1 MILRYYTITTL
12 LLKMSFDGKR
22 STCGSQPDI
31 KKRKKS
37 NDRKAF
43 PQEEIKRES
52 EECHFSDDE
61 RVLVSEDSIEDDDNS
76 DKDEFN
82 FLAEIALGIEEWS
95 DDPPQRSC
103 IQFVGNPGLK
113 GSVQEQTP
121 FSYFSLF
128 FTSTFLELLVAETNA
143 YAEIVFLQD
152 CGERARISD
161 WKDTTVDEIKIFL
174 GILFLMG
181 LIRINRMN
189 DCWRKHYLFNLP
201 FGKFMGRD
209 RFLLLLRCLH
219 FDRLQHSDDS
229 LRKITTI
236 IDYFN
241 QNMDKIYSPFRELLV
256 EESVILWGGQLNS
269 RNYTSN
275 KKHKYGIKLHTL
287 SEPSGIINKLH
298 VHGSSNDENLGDK
311 DYIRTIVNK
320 LLNGKRGQG
329 YAVFMDNYYSSVS
342 LVNDLLANKTYCTG
356 SLQPKKIGNP
366 PEVIQKKLQIGE
378 FVYKYNKQ
386 GVCCCKWKD
395 RKNTY
400 SISSEFGG
408 ELVNVKNKQGEEK
421 KKPKLIV
428 EYNKHMQKVDRQD
441 QMLSYYPLTH
451 KTLQWYKKLGIRI
464 MHIML
469 NNAHFLYNK
478 YSGAIKKDLHD
489 FQFEIV
495 STLLPPPDQNIPSFS
510 PQFKVHLPELLPKGA
525 NNRIMRRRCKLCNDK
540 KNIRL
545 DTIYHC
551 SDCPSKPGLCL
562 TPCFR
567 EFHKYK

>member
-1 MILRYYTITTL
+1 
-12 LLKMSFDGKR
+12 MSFDGR
-22 STCGSQPDI
+22 PSTCASQPEI
-31 KKRKKS
+31 KKKRKSSEHKVL
-37 NDRKAF
+37 
-43 PQEEIKRES
+43 PQEEIKEES
-52 EECHFSDDE
+52 EDYNFSDDE
-61 RVLVSEDSIEDDDNS
+61 RTLGSDDSLDEDDNS

-82 FLAEIALGIEEWS
+82 FLAEVTLGVEEWS
-95 DDPPQRSC
+95 DDAPQRNSV
-103 IQFVGNPGLK
+103 QFVGTPGLK
-113 GSVQEQTP
+113 ESVQEQTP

-128 FTSTFLELLVAETNA
+128 FTQTFFKLLTVETNA
-143 YAEIVFLQD
+143 YAEIVFLED

-161 WKDTTVDEIKIFL
+161 WKDTTVDEMKIFL

-181 LIRINRMN
+181 LVRINRMN

-219 FDRLQHSDDS
+219 FNRLQHSDNS
-229 LRKITTI
+229 LRNINTV

-241 QNMDKIYSPFRELLV
+241 RNMDKIYSPCRELLIEAV
-256 EESVILWGGQLNS
+256 TLWGGQLNP
-269 RNYTSN
+269 RQYATN
-275 KKHKYGIKLHTL
+275 KKYKYGIKLHTL
-287 SEPSGIINKLH
+287 SEPSGIINKLYTY
-298 VHGSSNDENLGDK
+298 GTSNDK
-311 DYIRTIVNK
+311 DVEHKDRARTIINK
-320 LLNGKRGQG
+320 LLDGKTGQG
-329 YAVFMDNYYSSVS
+329 YAIFLDTYYSSVS
-342 LVNDLLANKTYCTG
+342 LVNDLLVNKTYCTG

-366 PEVIQKKLQIGE
+366 PEVIQKKLQKGE
-378 FVYKYNKQ
+378 FVYKYNKH

-400 SISSEFGG
+400 VISSEFGG
-408 ELVNVKNKQGEEK
+408 ELLNIRNKQGEEK
-421 KKPKLIV
+421 KRPKLIV
-428 EYNKHMQKVDRQD
+428 EYNRHMQNADKQD
-441 QMLSYYPLTH
+441 QMLSYYPLTY
-451 KTLQWYKKLGIRI
+451 KTLSWYKKLSIHI

-478 YSGAIKKDLHD
+478 YSGAVKKDLHD

-510 PQFKVHLPELLPKGA
+510 PQFKVHLPELLPKGI

-551 SDCPSKPGLCL
+551 PDCPAKPGLCL